1 MLCPP
6 ATTMSPFAIPSMLR
20 VLAALTALASIS
32 LCAQGSRDLG
42 DVVISADLKT
52 IPVTVSG
59 STPEL
64 NTLANLAFKAHGR
77 YRVVPKGGSFDIKFA
92 PAGANQVQVTVAK
105 VGSQLVIESQVGTR
119 TVTSGASAPS
129 GGGVLLSQVAQGTST
144 RNALFRAADI
154 AVKATSGLKGF
165 FASRL
170 TFISEYSGKS
180 EVFTGDLFFGEVRQI
195 TKDNAQAIT
204 PRWSPDGGK
213 ILYTSFYK
221 QGFPDIFLLDLN
233 SLQRTTFVSFK
244 GTNMGARFSP
254 NGSQVAMVLSGEG
267 NPEIYVSNAQ
277 GRGVARRT
285 RTPSVEASPS
295 WSPDGSRLI
304 FTSDA
309 AGGPQLYIMPAG
321 GGTGQRLATNISGYC
336 AEPDWSAGDPNKI
349 AFAARIG
356 RGFQI
361 AVYDMAKR
369 GGAKVV
375 SKAPVDAVEPSWL
388 ADGRHLIYTEKAANS
403 RSICILDTE
412 TGKTTRLSPSQL
424 RQTSQASAWL
434 R

>member
-1 MLCPP
+1 MHKFLRC
-6 ATTMSPFAIPSMLR
+6 FAF
-20 VLAALTALASIS
+20 AALVAAVPVF
-32 LCAQGSRDLG
+32 AQGTRNLG

-52 IPVTVSG
+52 ISVSVSG

-64 NTLANLAFKAHGR
+64 NNLANLAFNAHGR
-77 YRVVPKGGSFDIKFA
+77 YRRVASGGSFDIKFTQVA
-92 PAGANQVQVTVAK
+92 ANQVQVTVSK
-105 VGSQLVIESQVGTR
+105 G
-119 TVTSGASAPS
+119 GAV
-129 GGGVLLSQVAQGTST
+129 VLNQVAQGTST
-144 RNALFRAADI
+144 RNALFRAADL
-154 AVKATSGLKGF
+154 AVKASSGLNGF

-170 TFISEYSGKS
+170 AFISEFSGKS

-221 QGFPDIFLLDLN
+221 SGFPDIFLLDLN

-244 GTNMGARFSP
+244 GTNSGARFSP

-285 RTPSVEASPS
+285 RTPTVEASPA

-304 FTSDA
+304 YTSDA

-321 GGTGQRLATNISGYC
+321 GGTAQRVPTNISGYC
-336 AEPDWSAGDPNKI
+336 AEPDWSAGNPNKI
-349 AFAARIG
+349 AFTTRTG

-361 AVYDMAKR
+361 AVYDLATR
-369 GGAKVV
+369 GAAKVV
-375 SKAPVDAVEPSWL
+375 SKAPVDATEPSWL
-388 ADGRHLIYTEKAANS
+388 ADGRHLVYTERAANT
-403 RSICILDTE
+403 RSIWILDTE
-412 TGKTTRLSPSQL
+412 TGKRTRLSPDAL
-424 RQTSQASAWL
+424 RQTSQASVWL

>member
-1 MLCPP
+1 MKLL
-6 ATTMSPFAIPSMLR
+6 LR
-20 VLAALTALASIS
+20 SLFALAILAPTAVFSQ
-32 LCAQGSRDLG
+32 ASRDLG
-42 DVVISADLKT
+42 EVSISADLKT
-52 IPVTVSG
+52 IAMSVSG

-64 NTLANLAFKAHGR
+64 TSLANLAFKAHGR
-77 YRVVPKGGSFDIKFA
+77 IRLVSTGGSFDIKFA
-92 PAGANQVQVTVAK
+92 PVAANQVQVTVTKA
-105 VGSQLVIESQVGTR
+105 
-119 TVTSGASAPS
+119 GA
-129 GGGVLLSQVAQGTST
+129 VLLNQVAQGTST
-144 RNALFRAADI
+144 RNAFFRAADA
-154 AVKATSGLKGF
+154 AVTATTGLKGF

-180 EVFTGDLFFGEVRQI
+180 EVFTSDLFFGEVRQI

-221 QGFPDIFLLDLN
+221 SGFPDIFLLDLN

-244 GTNMGARFSP
+244 GTNSGARFSP
-254 NGSQVAMVLSGEG
+254 NGSQVALVLSGEG

-285 RTPSVEASPS
+285 RSSSVEASPA

-309 AGGPQLYIMPAG
+309 AGGPQLYTMSAAG
-321 GGTGQRLATNISGYC
+321 GTMQRVPTSISGYC
-336 AEPDWSAGDPNKI
+336 AEPDWSVGDPTKI
-349 AFAARIG
+349 AFTTRSG
-356 RGFQI
+356 SGYQI

-369 GGAKVV
+369 GPAKVV
-375 SKAPVDAVEPSWL
+375 SKAPVDGVEPSWL
-388 ADGRHLIYTEKAANS
+388 ADGRHLVYTERAANS
-403 RSICILDTE
+403 RSINILDTV
-412 TGKTTRLSPSQL
+412 TGKTTRLSSSQL
-424 RQTSQASAWL
+424 KQTSQASAWL

>member
-1 MLCPP
+1 MKLL
-6 ATTMSPFAIPSMLR
+6 LR
-20 VLAALTALASIS
+20 SLVALAI
-32 LCAQGSRDLG
+32 LAPTAVFAQASRNLG

-52 IPVTVSG
+52 IAVSVSG

-64 NTLANLAFKAHGR
+64 TNLANLAFKAHGR
-77 YRVVPKGGSFDIKFA
+77 IRLVPSGGSFDIKFA
-92 PAGANQVQVTVAK
+92 PVTANQVQVTVTKA
-105 VGSQLVIESQVGTR
+105 
-119 TVTSGASAPS
+119 GAV
-129 GGGVLLSQVAQGTST
+129 VLNQVAQGTSS
-144 RNALFRAADI
+144 RNAFFRAADA
-154 AVKATSGLKGF
+154 AVTATTGLKGF

-180 EVFTGDLFFGEVRQI
+180 EVFTSDLFFGEVRQI

-221 QGFPDIFLLDLN
+221 SGFPDIFLLDLN

-244 GTNMGARFSP
+244 GTNSGARFSP
-254 NGSQVAMVLSGEG
+254 NGSQVALVLSGEG

-285 RTPSVEASPS
+285 RSASVEASPA

-309 AGGPQLYIMPAG
+309 AGGPQLYTMAAAG
-321 GGTGQRLATNISGYC
+321 GTMQRVPTSISGYC
-336 AEPDWSAGDPNKI
+336 AEPDWSVADPNKI
-349 AFAARIG
+349 AFTTRIG
-356 RGFQI
+356 SGYQI
-361 AVYDMAKR
+361 ALYDMAKR
-369 GGAKVV
+369 GPAKVV
-375 SKAPVDAVEPSWL
+375 SKAPVDGVEPSWL
-388 ADGRHLIYTEKAANS
+388 ADGRHLVYTERAANS
-403 RSICILDTE
+403 RSINILDTE
-412 TGKTTRLSPSQL
+412 TGKTTRLSTSQL
-424 RQTSQASAWL
+424 KQTSQASAWL

>member
-1 MLCPP
+1 M
-6 ATTMSPFAIPSMLR
+6 
-20 VLAALTALASIS
+20 VAAVPVF
-32 LCAQGSRDLG
+32 AQGTRNLG

-52 IPVTVSG
+52 ISVSVSG

-64 NTLANLAFKAHGR
+64 NNLANLAFNAHGR
-77 YRVVPKGGSFDIKFA
+77 YRRVASGGSFDIKFTQVA
-92 PAGANQVQVTVAK
+92 ANQVQVTVSK
-105 VGSQLVIESQVGTR
+105 G
-119 TVTSGASAPS
+119 GAV
-129 GGGVLLSQVAQGTST
+129 VLNQVAQGTST
-144 RNALFRAADI
+144 RNALFRAADL
-154 AVKATSGLKGF
+154 AVKATSGLNGF

-170 TFISEYSGKS
+170 AFISEFSGKS

-221 QGFPDIFLLDLN
+221 SGFPDIFLLDLN

-244 GTNMGARFSP
+244 GTNSGARFSP

-267 NPEIYVSNAQ
+267 NPEIYVSSAQ

-285 RTPSVEASPS
+285 RTPTVEASPA

-304 FTSDA
+304 YTSDA

-321 GGTGQRLATNISGYC
+321 GGTPQRVATNISGYC
-336 AEPDWSAGDPNKI
+336 AEPDWSAGNPNKI
-349 AFAARIG
+349 AFTTRIG

-361 AVYDMAKR
+361 AVYDLAAR
-369 GGAKVV
+369 GTAKVV
-375 SKAPVDAVEPSWL
+375 SKAPVDATEPSWL
-388 ADGRHLIYTEKAANS
+388 ADGRHLVYTERAANT
-403 RSICILDTE
+403 RSIWILDTE
-412 TGKTTRLSPSQL
+412 TGKRTRLSPDQL
-424 RQTSQASAWL
+424 KQTSQASVWL

>member
-1 MLCPP
+1 MHKLLRI
-6 ATTMSPFAIPSMLR
+6 FA
-20 VLAALTALASIS
+20 VAALTATVPSFAES
-32 LCAQGSRDLG
+32 GSRDLG
-42 DVVISADLKT
+42 NVIISADLKT

-64 NTLANLAFKAHGR
+64 NNLANLAFNAHGR
-77 YRVVPKGGSFDIKFA
+77 YRRVPSGGSFDIKFTQVA
-92 PAGANQVQVTVAK
+92 ANQVQVTVTK
-105 VGSQLVIESQVGTR
+105 RNSSVSVETDVGGR
-119 TVTSGASAPS
+119 TYSAAGGS
-129 GGGVLLSQVAQGTST
+129 TGGGVVLNQVAQGTST
-144 RNALFRAADI
+144 RNALFRAADM

-170 TFISEYSGKS
+170 AFISEYSGKS

-221 QGFPDIFLLDLN
+221 SGFPDIFMLDLN

-244 GTNMGARFSP
+244 GTNSGARFSP
-254 NGSQVAMVLSGEG
+254 TGSQVAMVLSGEG

-285 RTPSVEASPS
+285 RTSAVEASPA

-309 AGGPQLYIMPAG
+309 AGGPQLYVMPAA
-321 GGTGQRLATNISGYC
+321 GGTGQRLPTSISGYC

-349 AFAARIG
+349 AFTARVG
-356 RGFQI
+356 RGYQI

-369 GGAKVV
+369 TPAKIV
-375 SKAPVDAVEPSWL
+375 SKAPVDAVEPAWL
-388 ADGRHLIYTEKAANS
+388 ADGRHLVYTERAANS

-412 TGKTTRLSPSQL
+412 TGKTTKLSPSQL
-424 RQTSQASAWL
+424 RQTSQASVWI

>member
-1 MLCPP
+1 MKSL
-6 ATTMSPFAIPSMLR
+6 LR
-20 VLAALTALASIS
+20 TLVALAILAPVSVF
-32 LCAQGSRDLG
+32 AQTPSRNLG

-52 IPVTVSG
+52 IAVSVSG
-59 STPEL
+59 ATPEL
-64 NTLANLAFKAHGR
+64 TQLANLAFKAHGR
-77 YRVVPKGGSFDIKFA
+77 IRLVPTGGSFDVKFA
-92 PAGANQVQVTVAK
+92 PVAANQVQVTVTK
-105 VGSQLVIESQVGTR
+105 G
-119 TVTSGASAPS
+119 GAV
-129 GGGVLLSQVAQGTST
+129 VLNQVAQGTSA
-144 RNALFRAADI
+144 RNAFFRAADA
-154 AVKATSGLKGF
+154 AVTAVTGLKGF

-170 TFISEYSGKS
+170 AFISEYSGKS

-221 QGFPDIFLLDLN
+221 SGFPDIFMLDLN

-244 GTNMGARFSP
+244 GTNSGARFSP
-254 NGSQVAMVLSGEG
+254 NGSQVALVLSGEG

-285 RTPSVEASPS
+285 RTPSVEASPA
-295 WSPDGSRLI
+295 WSPDSSRLI

-309 AGGPQLYIMPAG
+309 AGGPQLYTMPAG
-321 GGTGQRLATNISGYC
+321 GGTMSRVPTSISGYC

-349 AFAARIG
+349 AFTTRIG
-356 RGFQI
+356 SSYQI

-369 GGAKVV
+369 TPAKQV

-388 ADGRHLIYTEKAANS
+388 ADGRHLIYTERSANK
-403 RSICILDTE
+403 RTICLLDTE
-412 TGKTTRLSPSQL
+412 TGKTTRLSSAQL
-424 RQTSQASAWL
+424 KQTSQASAWL